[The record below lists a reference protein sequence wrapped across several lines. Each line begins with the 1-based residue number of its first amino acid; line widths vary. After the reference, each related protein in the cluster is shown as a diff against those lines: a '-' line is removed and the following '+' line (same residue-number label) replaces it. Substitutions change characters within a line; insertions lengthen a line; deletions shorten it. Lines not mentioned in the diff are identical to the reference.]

1 MSHKE
6 KAEKNRP
13 ENLTEWHE
21 ELPLIPL
28 RNMVVFPQM
37 IVPLFIGR
45 NKSVKALEDTLAKE
59 RLVVFSSQK
68 DEEVEEPQP
77 QDICRIGTLAEIVQM
92 LQLPDGTTK
101 ILVEGIARARIEEFV
116 SLDPYFR
123 VEISRITETE
133 EVGVETEALI
143 RLVIKQFENY
153 VKLNKRIPSETLMS
167 IINVDHPGKL
177 ADLIASYLSL
187 KVDEKQSILEAM
199 APDKRLK
206 RLSEILD
213 KEIEVLEVEKK
224 LQGKVRRQIEKV
236 QKEYYLKEKL
246 RAIQEELGG
255 EGGDESMQPEISEFR
270 KKIEAAKLPDDI
282 KEKAKKELDRL
293 EKMPSMAAE
302 AAVIRTYL
310 DWLVELPWKKKSRS
324 KLDIAEVEKNLNQD
338 HYGLEKVKE
347 RILEYF
353 AVLQLTGKIG
363 GSILCLVGPP
373 GVGKTSVASSIAN
386 AMGRKFIRVSLGGIR
401 DEAEIRGHR
410 RTYVGALPGRII
422 QSIHK
427 VGVNNPVFL
436 LDEVDKMGADFRGD
450 PSAALLEVLD
460 PEQNKNFSDHYMEVN
475 FDLSDVFFIATANTM
490 DPIPRALRDRMEL
503 IQMSGY
509 TEEEKMGIA
518 KGFLMPKELEKHGL
532 TSDTVVFEEDALLSI
547 VREYTKEAGVRNLE
561 RTVAKI
567 LRKIATK
574 IVRGGQK
581 KDQTFTVKK
590 SDLQEY
596 LGAPMYKYAE
606 IEANDLVGAVTG
618 LAWTEVGGDTMTI
631 EVTVMKGR
639 GNLTITGQ
647 LGDVM
652 QESAKA
658 ALSFIR
664 TEAANLGLDESF
676 YRKFDIHIHVPEG
689 AVPKDGP
696 SAGITIATA
705 LASALTKIPVKRDV
719 AMTGEVTLRGNVLP
733 IGGLK
738 EKLLAAR
745 RAGIKVVIL
754 PEENKK
760 DLDEIMKELPKDMQF
775 HLVKTMQDVLPLA
788 LTRLPEKAAL
798 ASSHSTAGSA
808 LEEKE
813 TEMEEDIPE
822 DTPPSKFIP
831 PSPRPGQDYPPHYD
845 GRMWV

>member
-1 MSHKE
+1 MAARE
-6 KAEKNRP
+6 KAEKGKP
-13 ENLTEWHE
+13 EKLAEWRE

-59 RLVVFSSQK
+59 RLVIFSSQK
-68 DEEVEEPQP
+68 NEEVEEPEP
-77 QDICRIGTLAEIVQM
+77 ADICRVGTLAEVVQM

-101 ILVEGIARARIEEFV
+101 ILVEGIARARIEEFAQ
-116 SLDPYFR
+116 LDPYYR
-123 VEISRITETE
+123 VEIARISEPE

-143 RLVIKQFENY
+143 RMVIKQFESY

-167 IINVDHPGKL
+167 IINVDHPGRL

-187 KVDEKQSILEAM
+187 KVDEKQSILEAVS
-199 APDKRLK
+199 PDKRLK
-206 RLSEILD
+206 RLSEVLD

-236 QKEYYLKEKL
+236 QKEYYLKEKM
-246 RAIQEELGG
+246 RAIQEELGDEG
-255 EGGDESMQPEISEFR
+255 EDSAQPEINEY
-270 KKIEAAKLPDDI
+270 KKKVAEAKLPAEV
-282 KEKAKKELDRL
+282 KEKAEKEIKRLDN
-293 EKMPSMAAE
+293 MPAMAAE
-302 AAVIRTYL
+302 SAVIRTYL
-310 DWLVELPWKKKSRS
+310 DWLVELPWKKKTKA
-324 KLDIAEVEKNLNQD
+324 KLDIEEVEKSLNED
-338 HYGLEKVKE
+338 HYGLDKVKE

-373 GVGKTSVASSIAN
+373 GVGKTSVASSIAD
-386 AMGRKFIRVSLGGIR
+386 AMERKFTRISLGGIR

-410 RTYVGALPGRII
+410 RTYVGSLPGRII

-427 VGVNNPVFL
+427 VAVNNPVFL
-436 LDEVDKMGADFRGD
+436 LDEVDKMGSDFRGD

-460 PEQNKNFSDHYMEVN
+460 PEQNKAFSDHYLEVA

-490 DPIPRALRDRMEL
+490 DPIPKPLRDRMEI

-518 KGFLMPKELEKHGL
+518 KGFLVPKQIKKHGL
-532 TSDTVVFEEDALLSI
+532 DKDAVEFDNEALFSI
-547 VREYTKEAGVRNLE
+547 IREYTKEAGVRNLE
-561 RTVAKI
+561 RTIAQI

-574 IVRGGQK
+574 IVRASAKASGK
-581 KDQTFTVKK
+581 KKK
-590 SDLQEY
+590 KAFAVMKKDLQEY
-596 LGAPMYKYAE
+596 LGAPKYKYGAME
-606 IEANDLVGAVTG
+606 EKDLLGAATG
-618 LAWTEVGGDTMTI
+618 LAWTEVGGDTMMI
-631 EVTVMKGR
+631 EVTVMRGR

-658 ALSFIR
+658 AMSFVR
-664 TEAANLGLDESF
+664 TEAASLGLDENF
-676 YRKFDIHIHVPEG
+676 YRRFDVHIHVPEG

-705 LASALTKIPVKRDV
+705 LTSALIHIPVRRDI
-719 AMTGEVTLRGNVLP
+719 AMTGEVTLRGKVLP

-738 EKLLAAR
+738 EKILAAR
-745 RAGIKVVIL
+745 RAGIKNVIL

-760 DLDEIMKELPKDMQF
+760 DLDEIKKELPEDMQF
-775 HLVKTMQDVLPLA
+775 HLVSTMKDVLRIA
-788 LTRLPEKAAL
+788 LVKKPVKVKNAKADDVLDRSKKSVEDDDLPGK
-798 ASSHSTAGSA
+798 T
-808 LEEKE
+808 
-813 TEMEEDIPE
+813 I
-822 DTPPSKFIP
+822 TPTQKGPI
-831 PSPRPGQDYPPHYD
+831 QDYPPHYD
-845 GRMWV
+845 GRMTA